1 MSIQSPDFAPAQQPP
16 FPVEQMPA
24 GVFDTADD
32 DEIATML
39 TERLEADG
47 IDMTQVVFSGFDA
60 GQVIRNGSFGDRTA
74 TFAVGAEMLNSD
86 DSKRSPIAY
95 LVDNAEFAPAIGV
108 FNISD
113 MVGSSAED
121 PIELMNPVTPDDL
134 KARPDDFIFW
144 RTKDGESLDAAAV
157 KLFVF

>member
-1 MSIQSPDFAPAQQPP
+1 MSIQSPDFAPSHQPP
-16 FPVEQMPA
+16 FPVEQMPE

-32 DEIATML
+32 DEIAAML

-47 IDMTQVVFSGFDA
+47 IDIGQVVFSGFDA
-60 GQVIRNGSFGDRTA
+60 GQVMRDGSFGDRSA

-95 LVDNAEFAPAIGV
+95 LTDNAEFAPAIGV
-108 FNISD
+108 FNISG

-121 PIELMNPVTPDDL
+121 PLELMDPVTPDDL
-134 KARPDDFIFW
+134 KDRPNDFIFW
-144 RTKDGESLDAAAV
+144 RTKDGESLDTAAV
-157 KLFVF
+157 KLFLF